1 MEEQIAEK
9 LDQFIKDVNKQFV
22 LIAHALA
29 QVNNILEIQRE
40 QIDSLNERIKR
51 YEEQHPIN

>member
-22 LIAHALA
+22 LIAHAL
-29 QVNNILEIQRE
+29 VEINNILEIQRE
-40 QIDSLNERIKR
+40 QIHSLNKRIKR